1 LELGLTPLVEALVKQ
16 NPIPLIGNAE
26 LADRLE
32 AARRVIEVKFL
43 SAGEVLS
50 EAVDGIGALITAL
63 DDLTGALD
71 QTAIAATVSDLT
83 DAAGKLNA
91 LPDHHRAR
99 RTVVSELDRRRAEFG
114 PCLSDMRQS
123 LAYMRAF
130 TMNIKIT
137 AGGIAQADAEFGVFA
152 HEISVCIE
160 AGRAELDRLQQ
171 ELDALQTP
179 IATAARHGEAMAARC
194 DDLIPLV
201 PDQLTASA
209 QLIGEHHKQIA
220 TAAGVAAEL
229 ARDIRKRVGRILAA
243 LQIGDITRQRI
254 EHVQSG
260 LALITE
266 SLGALSGDQYARA
279 SALVQMLLA
288 AQLGDAMQDFD
299 REVGQIM
306 ASMGGLASDARA
318 LLKLRDLAYGQG
330 ADAAT
335 GVLQTLKQRLAQA
348 QALVDEIESTE
359 REVLRTGR
367 ITGDA
372 AQILAGRLAA
382 IQTMK
387 SDVQYMAL
395 NTTLKSCRIGE
406 AGRPLTTIAVE
417 LRAQAGYL
425 EQVAN
430 KGIATLNMLIAAAA
444 QLIQEGASA
453 DEGPVSQGSAAQAAN
468 QALGAAAHRIGQA
481 SDRSDSDIARLA
493 ERGEAVLALLN
504 RSTGRFGFQE
514 EIGAALD
521 GVAEELATLAEG
533 AQPCEPDI
541 QEAVAT
547 LLSVLYAKYT
557 MVQERSVQD
566 AFLEAW
572 NVGAP
577 PPGAP
582 QAPETSVPSA
592 SLDDILF

>member
-1 LELGLTPLVEALVKQ
+1 MASFAPAVVNEGSISQ
-16 NPIPLIGNAE
+16 IGAAD

-43 SAGEVLS
+43 GAGEVLS
-50 EAVDGIGALITAL
+50 EAVDGIGALIAAL

-71 QTAIAATVSDLT
+71 QTAISATVGDLK
-83 DAAGKLNA
+83 DAADKLNA

-99 RTVVSELDRRRAEFG
+99 RTVVSDLDRRRAELA
-114 PCLSDMRQS
+114 PCVSDMRQS

-179 IATAARHGEAMAARC
+179 IATVARHGDAMAGRC
-194 DDLIPLV
+194 NDLIPLV
-201 PDQLTASA
+201 PDQLMASA
-209 QLIGEHHKQIA
+209 QLIGEHHQRIA
-220 TAAGVAAEL
+220 AAAGAAAEL

-306 ASMGGLASDARA
+306 ASMGGLASDAGA

-348 QALVDEIESTE
+348 QALVDEIETTE

-367 ITGDA
+367 ATGDA

-430 KGIATLNMLIAAAA
+430 KGIATLNMLIAAAG
-444 QLIQEGASA
+444 QLIEEEAGV
-453 DEGPVSQGSAAQAAN
+453 DEGPVPHGSAAQAAS
-468 QALGAAAHRIGQA
+468 QALDAAAYRIGQA

-493 ERGEAVLALLN
+493 ERGEAVLALLD

-514 EIGAALD
+514 EIGQALD
-521 GVAEELATLAEG
+521 GVAAELANLADD

-541 QEAVAT
+541 QEPVST
-547 LLSVLYAKYT
+547 LLSQLYAKYT

-572 NVGAP
+572 NVGSP
-577 PPGAP
+577 PSGAP
-582 QAPETSVPSA
+582 QAAAAPAPSE